1 MFTLAFRLMYAVQ
14 GDVQR
19 HPEHE
24 VTSMAVQI
32 GARAPY
38 ASTGS
43 ITAVIEKHRQ
53 VGLQSMSLQRL
64 QQIGI
69 TEALAPRT
77 MHTLTILDFYDDQ
90 GNVTPEFDAL
100 KKVPEHDFK
109 PRLAALLREAYAPV
123 LEVLDPATATLLD
136 VENAFRGFEPTGQIP
151 RMVQLFMGL
160 MIYAGVMPEDRRKAT
175 PGGRPPGSR
184 AAGSGNGKKKD
195 AAPDAG
201 AAAGEPE
208 HETRHEPP
216 PPAKNGRA
224 SGFHQMDGNTF
235 ILLMPSGAEMILTV
249 KMEVMRTSVEDRNF
263 IFEVVDK
270 LRDYATETAP
280 ASGADTAAKGD
291 ADEVEVAS

>member
-1 MFTLAFRLMYAVQ
+1 MYAVQ

-43 ITAVIEKHRQ
+43 ITTVIEKHRQ

-77 MHTLTILDFYDDQ
+77 MHTLTTLDFYDDQ

-109 PRLAALLREAYAPV
+109 PRLTALLREAYAPI
-123 LEVLDPATATLLD
+123 LEVLDPATATPLD

-160 MIYAGVMPEDRRKAT
+160 MIYAGVMSEDQRKAMPT
-175 PGGRPPGSR
+175 TRPSGRTGS
-184 AAGSGNGKKKD
+184 ASPGKKKD
-195 AAPDAG
+195 APSGAPTAG
-201 AAAGEPE
+201 EPAAGEPV
-208 HETRHEPP
+208 HETRREPP
-216 PPAKNGRA
+216 PPAQNSRA
-224 SGFHQMDGNTF
+224 SSFHQMDGNTF
-235 ILLMPSGAEMILTV
+235 ILMTPSGAEMILTV

-270 LRDYATETAP
+270 LRDYAAKTAP
-280 ASGADTAAKGD
+280 ASGADNAVKGD